1 MATSFVVAH
10 TLLSVEESFFF
21 INSLYWCYRIVNVG
35 GMTVCHCF
43 VVVDAK
49 PKSLAAEY
57 ALAMN

>member
-1 MATSFVVAH
+1 MATFFVAH
-10 TLLSVEESFFF
+10 PLLSVEEPFFLL
-21 INSLYWCYRIVNVG
+21 NSLYWCYRIVNVG

>member
-1 MATSFVVAH
+1 MTTSFVAH
-10 TLLSVEESFFF
+10 PLLSVEESFLFL
-21 INSLYWCYRIVNVG
+21 NPLYWCRRIVNVG